1 MSFCVGV
8 AKATPSERIDM
19 VRRGVAPEWLG
30 RLARALRIA
39 EEHLMLYLGI
49 DRRVV
54 LSRLAEGD
62 RLDAHDSDA
71 VVATARLVGDALN
84 LHGQGDPPAETG
96 GADIAGQVGTWLRT
110 AMPDLDRRAPIQ
122 YLDVAEGRALV
133 ARLWMERHATACESV
148 GSDAS

>member
-1 MSFCVGV
+1 MVVPREGRELVMSFCVGV

-84 LHGQGDPPAETG
+84 LLDSLEPSVGPETSPPAEH
-96 GADIAGQVGTWLRT
+96 DFK
-110 AMPDLDRRAPIQ
+110 DR
-122 YLDVAEGRALV
+122 
-133 ARLWMERHATACESV
+133 
-148 GSDAS
+148 ASPF

>member
-1 MSFCVGV
+1 V
-8 AKATPSERIDM
+8 AKATPTERMDM

-30 RLARALRIA
+30 RLAGALRIA

-54 LSRLAEGD
+54 LIRLAEGD

-71 VVATARLVGDALN
+71 VVATARLVGDALS
-84 LHGQGDPPAETG
+84 LHGQGNSATQSG
-96 GADIAGQVGTWLRT
+96 GDDIARQLGTWLRT
-110 AMPDLDRRAPIQ
+110 SMPDLERRAPIQ